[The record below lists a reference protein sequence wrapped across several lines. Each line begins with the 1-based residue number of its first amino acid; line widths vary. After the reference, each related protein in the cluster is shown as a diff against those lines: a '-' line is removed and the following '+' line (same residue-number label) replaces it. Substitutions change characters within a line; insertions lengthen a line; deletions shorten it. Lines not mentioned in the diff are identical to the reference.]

1 MYVFFLIFSLISFS
15 FFVFVFLF
23 FCLSFSFLHFALS
36 FFQQGRGVVL
46 PFRLKCTYQ
55 WFVLGLG
62 VGAGGG
68 STQGEL
74 TERTST

>member
-1 MYVFFLIFSLISFS
+1 MFFFDIFAYIFQFFCFC
-15 FFVFVFLF
+15 FFVF

-62 VGAGGG
+62 AGAGGG